1 MKQMKWG
8 VRMRYVVTVVW
19 VFLLSLMA
27 EFVLS
32 SMLYVSFDMTRA
44 IILTVGLSFFIIL
57 ITFLM
62 PKDSEVYDF
71 K

>member
-1 MKQMKWG
+1 
-8 VRMRYVVTVVW
+8 MRYVVTVVW
-19 VFLLSLMA
+19 VFLFSLMA

>member
-1 MKQMKWG
+1 MKWG

-32 SMLYVSFDMTRA
+32 SMLYVSFDITRA

>member
-1 MKQMKWG
+1 
-8 VRMRYVVTVVW
+8 MRYVVTVVW

-62 PKDSEVYDF
+62 HKDSEVYDF

>member
-1 MKQMKWG
+1 MKWG
-8 VRMRYVVTVVW
+8 VMMRYVVTVFW

>member
-1 MKQMKWG
+1 MKWG

-44 IILTVGLSFFIIL
+44 IILTIGLSFFIIL

>member
-1 MKQMKWG
+1 MKWG
-8 VRMRYVVTVVW
+8 VRMRYVVTVFWIFV
-19 VFLLSLMA
+19 LSLMA

-32 SMLYVSFDMTRA
+32 SMLYVSFDMIRA
-44 IILTVGLSFFIIL
+44 LVLGVGMSFFIIL

>member
-1 MKQMKWG
+1 MKWG
-8 VRMRYVVTVVW
+8 VRMRYVVTVFW

-32 SMLYVSFDMTRA
+32 SMLYVSFDITRA

>member
-1 MKQMKWG
+1 MKWG

-19 VFLLSLMA
+19 VFLFSLMA

>member
-1 MKQMKWG
+1 MKWG
-8 VRMRYVVTVVW
+8 VRMRYVVTVFWIFV
-19 VFLLSLMA
+19 LSLMA

-44 IILTVGLSFFIIL
+44 LVLGGGLSFFIIL

>member
-1 MKQMKWG
+1 MKWG
-8 VRMRYVVTVVW
+8 VRMRYVVIVVW

>member
-1 MKQMKWG
+1 
-8 VRMRYVVTVVW
+8 
-19 VFLLSLMA
+19 
-27 EFVLS
+27 
-32 SMLYVSFDMTRA
+32 
-44 IILTVGLSFFIIL
+44 SFFIIL

>member
-1 MKQMKWG
+1 MKWG
-8 VRMRYVVTVVW
+8 VRMRYVVTVFW
-19 VFLLSLMA
+19 VFLLSLMT